1 MTYEEVKGVKV
12 VICGPPH
19 SGKSVF
25 LQGLCQ
31 CLPRDMRYLFRAC
44 PDGEGTWT
52 WKSPEAA
59 AYRRK
64 GSFTGEIIEW
74 YAGSLARCNLAP
86 VILVDIGGRITEEN
100 RRILCDGRVDA
111 AIILS
116 GTPERIP
123 EWGIFLAELGI
134 PVFARIVSEYPGTA
148 DRPDASP
155 MVVHYLERGEDVSC
169 RPTIQKIA
177 AMLLDMAG
185 DKKKEEKSM
194 NYVLSIPHLAETLGK
209 SAQQVTLPNGRVVNQ
224 VVWQG
229 EDLPALAKILHN
241 KAAEIGPVVDIDGA
255 APAWLVAALCH
266 AVHPASVRVNSPDGY
281 VAIGQQKPADSPV
294 GKNLVWNV
302 QIGPQGWTVVTC
314 QMADP
319 SIPLSPADLD
329 GVFPP
334 AVPFGTRVIVSG
346 RIPNWLAATLVMAYH
361 GRAQAVALFQP
372 GIGATVAWT
381 HSRNVHLGALIS

>member
-1 MTYEEVKGVKV
+1 
-12 VICGPPH
+12 
-19 SGKSVF
+19 
-25 LQGLCQ
+25 
-31 CLPRDMRYLFRAC
+31 
-44 PDGEGTWT
+44 
-52 WKSPEAA
+52 
-59 AYRRK
+59 YRRK
-64 GSFTGEIIEW
+64 GEFAGEIVEW
-74 YAGSLARCNLAP
+74 YAGSLARCDLAP
-86 VILVDIGGRITEEN
+86 IILVDIGGRITEEN

-194 NYVLSIPHLAETLGK
+194 NYVLSIPHLAAALGK
-209 SAQQVTLPNGRVVNQ
+209 NAQQTTLPNGRVVNQ

-266 AVHPASVRVNSPDGY
+266 MVHPTSVRVNSPDGY
-281 VAIGQQKPADSPV
+281 VAIGQQKPADTPA
-294 GKNLVWNV
+294 GKNLDWDV
-302 QIGPQGWTVVTC
+302 QNDSQGWTVVTC
-314 QMADP
+314 QMTDP

-329 GVFPP
+329 GVIPP
-334 AVPFGTRVIVSG
+334 AVPFGARVIISG
-346 RIPNWLAATLVMAYH
+346 RIPNWLTATLAMAYH
-361 GRAQAVALFQP
+361 GRAKAVALFQP

-381 HSRNVHLGALIS
+381 HSRYVPLGTLIS